1 MSGTNN
7 KLLLLLG
14 KNLVERRRNLV
25 STLSEILLPLC
36 FIFLLVWLQHFDKD
50 STVLERDY
58 TCPQQSAMSPTL
70 LSSPELNQ
78 KASTRGDSFI
88 FAVDTAGMG
97 AGLQT
102 IPPFLYVLALA
113 AKTQSKIALV
123 PADGESLKWFQTR
136 FVQELDLATAP
147 LEQDWRWQL
156 LRKELEIFD
165 IPFCRFGKLVEYYNS
180 SKEVDA
186 YVTSTD
192 YGTGNWTLDKH
203 HCPTHGVI
211 NPKLFAA
218 IELRHHPTTDSFA
231 YSLRMNFTAVPG
243 TYEQIPFV
251 DPLLVGVDPT
261 FQDMYMLSGFLT
273 LQLQMDRHLI
283 NQKLKPSEHAVKD
296 FAVRSI
302 CDSISPMLRDL
313 TKLFPDMNNK
323 TIQKLDCVKTF
334 AILAMG
340 MNLSPLTVPASYTP
354 HQVRLAQFPTPDYAD
369 RPFYAKTEDVMSL
382 VLLLCYQWPTS
393 RLIRGIVHEKE
404 SRLRESLL
412 QMGVSL
418 FEVMM
423 SHLITYTMVF
433 TTIAFLI
440 TWISSYHL
448 FSASDPTVVFT
459 FFALFGLSVVAFG
472 FLVSVLFDRA
482 KTASTAGVSLFFM
495 AYLPYMALGTSQAT
509 LQAKSI
515 LSALFAPTGF
525 GLGAMSLAHYEAG
538 GQGVHWSNVWT
549 APAANDLPF
558 ATILVHQLYTCLLYL
573 FMGWYFNQVVQSE
586 FGVVRKPW
594 YFLCMPKYWLNQPL
608 HNTGLAA
615 MESNQDVEH
624 DAVDQSYF
632 ELPNEEMKQLTL
644 EGRCLQTHKLR
655 KEFPTPDG
663 IKVAVQNLS
672 ATFYEGQICAFL
684 GPNGGG
690 KTSLIRMLTGDIRP
704 TSGTALLNNRDLF
717 DHMDE
722 LRQHLGVCPQHDVL
736 FEDLTVG
743 EHLALVARIKNVIN
757 VEEQITS
764 SLERIGMPEK
774 RHMLSSSLSG
784 GQKRKLSLAMALIG
798 DSKFVFLDEPT
809 SGMDSHSRRFVW
821 NLLMESKAGRII
833 VLTTH
838 FLDEA
843 DYLGDQ
849 ILIVGNGQLKCGGS
863 SHFLKQRY
871 GVGYTLTVMG
881 NKEVGE
887 VISKGIPEAKL
898 LSAMGQESTFQVP
911 FQSSINFPK
920 VFKQFDQR
928 EIGYGVSVTTLE
940 EVFVKVALE
949 GDGNWAE
956 AESARMQTRN
966 VEEEMGGENCNK
978 DVVHYATA
986 WEQFTALFKKRAMYA
1001 TRDRRS
1007 VCCNTLIPILLLVI
1021 GLGMLKLFPLPE
1033 PPLLQLNEHDA
1044 MQISNPEQVIQVVVD
1059 SPRLAEFI
1067 PQSSLFVRNQS
1078 LRFDN
1083 NCSQDSMANKYYDA
1097 KGIKAFSTFLR
1108 EDQFHSDEPRP
1119 KLRFGAIHVDRDE
1132 ENGLVSCTIFA
1143 NSSAAH
1149 ASAVYLN
1156 VLNQALLRSSQP
1168 NNPQASIQ
1176 VASYPLRFTA
1186 RFQQLLSTFS
1196 AISASISTIMAFSFI
1211 PASIAVY
1218 VVRER
1223 EVSAKHQQLLAGTSL
1238 IAYWTSNFAFD
1249 AMMFCLPWT
1258 MALGLVHL
1266 FDIPALEDVAVVVL
1280 FGCYGLAIIPF
1291 TYLSSFYFHS
1301 HSTAQNVVL
1310 LLNFITGMVLT
1321 ITSFVLSL
1329 IPATV
1334 EVNEWLA
1341 YVFRMFP
1348 GFCLGNGLFNL
1359 TVNESLKTFGDGV
1372 LIKAKSS
1379 LDWEVTGASIA
1390 FLLMESVVFFLL
1402 TLLVDFYS
1410 SDPFVRSKLQSL
1422 FAWKESTNTD
1432 NSNLQPLMLDEDVA
1446 KEMERIDLGD
1456 DEHDVVVCKHLRKVW
1471 PSTGQVA
1478 VQDATFGIQRG
1489 TVFGLL
1495 GVNGSGKTST
1505 LKMLSGEVLPTL
1517 GTATIN
1523 QLDILL
1529 EQTKVRRM
1537 IGYVPQFDAL
1547 LDLLTVREH
1556 LELYGKLKGLRG
1568 LELETS
1574 VVQKMHDLRLEE
1586 FALRC
1591 AGTLSGGNKR
1601 KLSVAIALIGNP
1613 PLILADEPTTG
1624 VDALNRRF
1632 LCDTLSNYS
1641 KRFGAAVVLTTH
1653 SFEEIESLATRVGI
1667 LYAGQFKMLGS
1678 IQHLKNRFGKG
1689 IVFRV
1694 RLEAP
1699 TTREVDEIVQ
1709 RLSSQLGQR
1718 LDSIIALQHA
1728 CNVLDSTHLAEEF
1741 TRLGSGWAI
1750 LAELEREGQVQ
1761 AKSLAHWFQAQMDA
1775 DRFTKEF
1782 VLAKFPTATLAS
1794 DQNHHNV
1801 GQQFA
1806 YRVEQLGDGITLG
1819 DCFAMFEQAKHEFK
1833 LQEYSISGTSLES
1846 IFISL
1851 AQHVGGEDKN

>member
-1 MSGTNN
+1 MSGTTTTNN
-7 KLLLLLG
+7 KLWLLLG

-123 PADGESLKWFQTR
+123 PEDQKSLEWFQTR
-136 FVQELDLATAP
+136 FVRELDLATAP

-156 LRKELEIFD
+156 LRKELAIFD
-165 IPFCRFGKLVEYYNS
+165 IPFCRFAKLVEYYNS

-186 YVTSTD
+186 YVTSNE

-203 HCPTHGVI
+203 HCPARPVA
-211 NPKLFAA
+211 NSKLFAA
-218 IELRHHPTTDSFA
+218 IELRHDAATDSFA

-243 TYEQIPFV
+243 TYDQIPFV
-251 DPLLVGVDPT
+251 DPLLVGVNPA

-283 NQKLKPSEHAVKD
+283 NQKRKPSEHGVKD
-296 FAVRSI
+296 FAVRSV
-302 CDSISPMLRDL
+302 CDSITPMLRDL
-313 TKLFPDMNNK
+313 GKMFPDLDTK
-323 TIQKLDCVKTF
+323 TIQRFDCVRTF

-340 MNLSPLTVPASYTP
+340 MDLSPLTVPASYTP
-354 HQVRLAQFPTPDYAD
+354 NQVRLAQFPTPDYAD

-423 SHLITYTMVF
+423 SHLLTYTMVF
-433 TTIAFLI
+433 TTIAALI

-448 FSASDPTVVFT
+448 FSASDPSVVFA

-509 LQAKSI
+509 LQSKSI

-525 GLGAMSLAHYEAG
+525 GLGAMLLAHYEAG

-558 ATILVHQLYTCLLYL
+558 ATILLHQVYTCVLYL
-573 FMGWYFNQVVQSE
+573 FLGWYFNQVVQSE

-594 YFLCMPKYWLNQPL
+594 YFLFSPSYWLGRS
-608 HNTGLAA
+608 TTAVAA
-615 MESNQDVEH
+615 VDTASEDAEH
-624 DAVDQSYF
+624 GAVDQSYF
-632 ELPNEEMKQLTL
+632 EPPSEEMKQLAL

-663 IKVAVQNLS
+663 IKVAVQDLS
-672 ATFYEGQICAFL
+672 ATFYEGQICALL

-690 KTSLIRMLTGDIRP
+690 KTSLIRMLTGDVPP
-704 TSGTALLNNRDLF
+704 TSGTARLDNRDLF
-717 DHMDE
+717 EHMDD

-743 EHLALVARIKNVIN
+743 EHLALVARIKNVAN

-764 SLERIGMPEK
+764 SLEQIGMPEK

-881 NKEVGE
+881 SKEVGE
-887 VISKGIPEAKL
+887 VVRRSIPEAKL

-911 FQSSINFPK
+911 FQSSASFPK
-920 VFKQFDQR
+920 VFKQFDQQA
-928 EIGYGVSVTTLE
+928 IGYGVSVTTLE

-956 AESARMQTRN
+956 AESARMQTRDAQESES
-966 VEEEMGGENCNK
+966 VESGYSK
-978 DVVHYATA
+978 DVVRYATFG
-986 WEQFTALFKKRAMYA
+986 EQFAALFRKRAMYA

-1007 VCCNTLIPILLLVI
+1007 VCCNTLIPILLLVM

-1033 PPLLQLNEHDA
+1033 PPLLQLNERDA
-1044 MQISNPEQVIQVVVD
+1044 MQISNPSQVIQVVVD

-1067 PQSSLFVRNQS
+1067 PQSLLVAHNHSRT
-1078 LRFDN
+1078 FDN
-1083 NCSQDSMANKYYDA
+1083 NCSQDGAANSYYDA
-1097 KGIKAFSTFLR
+1097 KGIKEFSTFLR
-1108 EDQFHSDEPRP
+1108 EDQFHSSEPRP
-1119 KLRFGAIHVDRDE
+1119 KLRFGGIHVDRGDAQG
-1132 ENGLVSCTIFA
+1132 GLVSCTIFA

-1149 ASAVYLN
+1149 SSAVYLN

-1168 NNPQASIQ
+1168 GNPLASIQ
-1176 VASYPLRFTA
+1176 IASYPLRFTA

-1238 IAYWTSNFAFD
+1238 VAYWTSNFAFD
-1249 AMMFCLPWT
+1249 ALMFCLPWS

-1266 FDIPALEDVAVVVL
+1266 FDIPALQDVAVVVL

-1334 EVNEWLA
+1334 EVNKWLA

-1372 LIKAKSS
+1372 LIKARSS
-1379 LDWEVTGASIA
+1379 MDWQVTGASIA
-1390 FLLMESVVFFLL
+1390 FLLMESVAFFLL

-1410 SDPFVRSKLQSL
+1410 SDPFVRSKLQAL
-1422 FAWKESTNTD
+1422 FAWKPSVD
-1432 NSNLQPLMLDEDVA
+1432 DVSSSSGLQPLMLDEDVA
-1446 KEMERIDLGD
+1446 NEVERIDAGD
-1456 DEHDVVVCKHLRKVW
+1456 DQQDVVVCKHLRKVW

-1505 LKMLSGEVLPTL
+1505 LKMLSGEVLPTS

-1529 EQTKVRRM
+1529 EQNKVRRM

-1568 LELETS
+1568 ADLEAS
-1574 VVQKMHDLRLEE
+1574 VVQKMRDLRLEE

-1613 PLILADEPTTG
+1613 LLILADEPTTG

-1678 IQHLKNRFGKG
+1678 IQHLKSRFGKG

-1699 TTREVDEIVQ
+1699 TAQEVDAIVQ
-1709 RLSSQLGQR
+1709 RLTSQR
-1718 LDSIIALQHA
+1718 LDSVPALQQA
-1728 CNVLDSTHLAEEF
+1728 CNALNAGHLAQEF

-1750 LAELEREGQVQ
+1750 LAELEREGQVH
-1761 AKSLAHWFQAQMDA
+1761 AKSLAHWFQAQTDA
-1775 DRFTKEF
+1775 DRFTKAF

-1794 DQNHHNV
+1794 DHNHHNV

-1806 YRVEQLGDGITLG
+1806 YRVEQLGDGVTLG
-1819 DCFAMFEQAKHEFK
+1819 DCFAMFEQAKREFK

-1846 IFISL
+1846 IFINL
-1851 AQHVGGEDKN
+1851 AQHVKGD